1 MYVIIQDNLMA
12 ASYFGQEPVIR
23 LYDLRYDSRFM
34 YQQKIINDHYE
45 KLRLTLSQNGKF
57 IAFPSQCGTIRV
69 FEFDNLNPVVDYK
82 TDAVGEERFI
92 PSVQFNDDF
101 ILYNTKNEI
110 VKRGII

>member
-1 MYVIIQDNLMA
+1 MVCFNCA
-12 ASYFGQEPVIR
+12 
-23 LYDLRYDSRFM
+23 
-34 YQQKIINDHYE
+34 N
-45 KLRLTLSQNGKF
+45 
-57 IAFPSQCGTIRV
+57 